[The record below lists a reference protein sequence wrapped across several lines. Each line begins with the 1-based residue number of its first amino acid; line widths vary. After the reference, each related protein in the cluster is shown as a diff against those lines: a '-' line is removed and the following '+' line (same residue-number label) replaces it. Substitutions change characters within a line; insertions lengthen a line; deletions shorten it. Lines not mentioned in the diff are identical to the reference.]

1 MTRIFVF
8 PGQGSQA
15 KGMGRDLFDRYPD
28 KVAEADEILGYSIRD
43 LCLEDADG
51 NLVRTQFT
59 QPALFVV
66 SALAYHAR
74 IEELG
79 DTPEFVAGH
88 SLGEYNA
95 LYAAEAFS
103 FADGV
108 RLVLRRGA
116 LMGEAS
122 GGGMAAVVGLEIEAI
137 RALLAES
144 GVTSVDVANHNA
156 PKQTVLAGPTE
167 DLDAIAG
174 VFEKAETG
182 VRVVPLNV
190 RTAFHSRYMKPTKD
204 AFGAFIAGFDLG
216 PLMIPVIANFTAL
229 PYRDDE
235 IAHNL
240 VQQIDHPVRWVESI
254 QYLLQETGPD
264 IEEIGHGRVLTRLI
278 ADIKKVD
285 PPANMARR
293 Y

>member
-1 MTRIFVF
+1 MTRIYVF

-15 KGMGRDLFDRYPD
+15 KGMGKALFDRYPD
-28 KVAEADEILGYSIRD
+28 KVAEADEILGYSVRS
-43 LCLEDADG
+43 LCLDDPDG

-66 SALAYHAR
+66 SALSYLAR
-74 IEELG
+74 VEEVG
-79 DTPEFVAGH
+79 EVPEFVAGH

-103 FADGV
+103 FGDGV
-108 RLVLRRGA
+108 RLVQRRGA
-116 LMGEAS
+116 LMGEAT

-137 RALLAES
+137 RAILVET
-144 GVTSVDVANHNA
+144 GVTGVDVANHNS
-156 PKQTVLAGPTE
+156 PTQVVLAGPTD
-167 DLDAIAG
+167 DLDRVAPA
-174 VFEKAETG
+174 FEARKG

-190 RTAFHSRYMKPTKD
+190 RTAFHSRYMKPTRE
-204 AFGAFIAGFDLG
+204 AFGAFIAGFNVG
-216 PLMIPVIANFTAL
+216 PLMIPVISNFTAL

-235 IAHNL
+235 IRHNL
-240 VQQIDHPVRWVESI
+240 VQQIDHPVRWVESV
-254 QYLLQETGPD
+254 QYLLQETDPAF
-264 IEEIGHGRVLTRLI
+264 EEIGHGRVLTRLI
-278 ADIKKVD
+278 ADISKVE

>member
-15 KGMGRDLFDRYPD
+15 KGMGKDLFDRYPD
-28 KVAEADEILGYSIRD
+28 KVAEADDILGYSIRA
-43 LCLEDADG
+43 LCLEDAEG

-74 IEELG
+74 VEALG

-108 RLVLRRGA
+108 RLVQRRGA

-137 RALLAES
+137 REGLAAT
-144 GVTSVDVANHNA
+144 GITTVDVANHNA
-156 PKQTVLAGPTE
+156 PAQAVLAGPTE
-167 DLDAIAG
+167 DL
-174 VFEKAETG
+174 EKVAPAFDGRKG

-190 RTAFHSRYMKPTKD
+190 RTAFHSRYMKPTKE
-204 AFGAFIAGFDLG
+204 AFGAFVAGFSLG
-216 PLMIPVIANFTAL
+216 PLMIPVVANFTAL

-240 VQQIDHPVRWVESI
+240 VQQIDHPVRWVESV
-254 QYLLQETGPD
+254 QYLLQETDPEF
-264 IEEIGHGRVLTRLI
+264 EEIGHGSVLTRLI
-278 ADIKKVD
+278 ADIRKVD

>member
-1 MTRIFVF
+1 MTKIFVF

-15 KGMGRDLFDRYPD
+15 KGMGKDLFDRYSD
-28 KVAEADEILGYSIRD
+28 QMAEADEILGYSIKT
-43 LCLEDADG
+43 LCLEDPKGD
-51 NLVRTQFT
+51 LVRTQFT

-66 SALAYHAR
+66 SALSYLAR

-95 LYAAEAFS
+95 LFAAEAFS

-108 RLVLRRGA
+108 RLVQRRGA

-137 RALLAES
+137 REILAQT
-144 GVTSVDVANHNA
+144 GVDRVDVANHNA
-156 PKQTVLAGPTE
+156 PKQAVLAGPTD
-167 DLDAIAG
+167 DLNAVAPA
-174 VFEKAETG
+174 FEKTKG

-204 AFGAFIAGFDLG
+204 AFGAFVAGFSLG
-216 PLMIPVIANFTAL
+216 PLMLPVIANFTAL

-254 QYLLQETGPD
+254 QYLMQETDPEF
-264 IEEIGHGRVLTRLI
+264 EEIGHGSVLTRLI
-278 ADIKKVD
+278 ADIGKAD
-285 PPANMARR
+285 LPANMARR